1 MKQIL
6 GLLGIY
12 FDAVVVEFK
21 TFLLLFRLALAIL
34 CCCMSFLNLIS
45 FQTASDRSAEL
56 KQVFAIFDK
65 NGDGYISK

>member
-1 MKQIL
+1 MSLNESERLQFEPYSVL
-6 GLLGIY
+6 SLLQHTVFGLIFY
-12 FDAVVVEFK
+12 ASDVIMNINF
-21 TFLLLFRLALAIL
+21 
-34 CCCMSFLNLIS
+34 